1 LRGLLLRPI
10 GRTLYCMPPYVL
22 DARHRPP
29 GPRSLAALEDCLQQ
43 EAALRLRTEA
53 A

>member
-1 LRGLLLRPI
+1 
-10 GRTLYCMPPYVL
+10 MPPYVL
-22 DARHRPP
+22 DAPAIAHLGRA
-29 GPRSLAALEDCLQQ
+29 SLAALEDCLQQ